1 MATIRLETFG
11 PGAAVVSNSTF
22 VSKLK
27 NAVATAVNG
36 TVIDCTGYTG
46 SITMTQNITVTRSVT
61 ILLGNIT
68 LTFTASGNLNMFN
81 VQAPNVKFIGV
92 SRSNTTNSGETAT
105 KFVMPAGRGYHIY
118 AANPTSAVTTS
129 ANGLTIEN
137 IDFQGVKSTYT
148 SLSGTVNYTYS
159 GAGGIVIAE
168 GNPNQAG
175 SNISNILIKNVH
187 VDSAKHHGIMIYG
200 AITSRLVQCRVR
212 NTAGHG
218 YYITGSSTS
227 VHLDTCYALS
237 TDLAGFCLE
246 GATYS
251 ALTTCAA
258 DNCSVG
264 YWLRSSRGIN
274 LTSCGAEVFIIN
286 SNILPNNLGLTL
298 QSTGGAVAIN
308 DIGSDNINFFKGT
321 SYLITGGESNSL
333 ISCYSKDPGNR
344 AGQTT
349 YANSRT
355 SHITLAGST
364 TLNRIMTP
372 LFAGTSPVKY
382 KLKLVPIGSSFP
394 DKNIIDYGNFTY
406 DSTNP
411 EPADLQ
417 DMLPVADIFNQN
429 NTNVYISF
437 D

>member
-1 MATIRLETFG
+1 MATIKLETFG

-27 NAVATAVNG
+27 NAAATAVNG
-36 TVIDCTGYTG
+36 TVIDCTSYTG
-46 SITMTQNITVTRSVT
+46 AITMTQNIVVSRSVT
-61 ILLGNIT
+61 MLFGNIT
-68 LTFTASGNLNMFN
+68 LTFSASGNINMFN

-92 SRSNTTNSGETAT
+92 SRSNITNSSETAT
-105 KFVMPAGRGYHIY
+105 KFIMPAGRGYHIY
-118 AANPTSAVTTS
+118 AANPTSTVTAS
-129 ANGLTIEN
+129 SNGLTIEN

-148 SLSGTVNYTYS
+148 SSSGNVSYTFT
-159 GAGGIVIAE
+159 GAGGIIVAE
-168 GNPNQAG
+168 GNPAQSG
-175 SNISNILIKNVH
+175 SNISNVLIKNVH
-187 VDSAKHHGIMIYG
+187 VDSTRQHGIMIYG
-200 AITSRLVQCRVR
+200 AITSRLERCRVR

-264 YWLRSSRGIN
+264 YWLRSSRGIT
-274 LTSCGAEVFIIN
+274 LTSCGAEACTIN
-286 SNILPNNLGLTL
+286 SSTLPNNLGLSL
-298 QSTGGAVAIN
+298 QSTGGIVAIN
-308 DIGSDNINFFKGT
+308 DIGSDNVNFFKGT
-321 SYLITGGESNSL
+321 SYLITGGESNAL

-382 KLKLVPIGSSFP
+382 KLRIVPIGTAFP
-394 DKNIIDYGNFTY
+394 DKNIIDYGTFTY

-411 EPADLQ
+411 EPTDLQ
-417 DMLPVADIFNQN
+417 NMLPVADIFNQN